1 MKTLE
6 TEEDLRNSISKF
18 FPYPNFRPF
27 QIDAIRFVHEIM
39 IEGKIGLLSSP
50 CGTGKSISVLTAY
63 FAAKEADS
71 SIGRLLVLT
80 RTKNQLEIYSRE
92 LKNIKENSKI
102 KFVAS
107 IFKSKKEMCPH
118 ALEDPNLKD
127 VSYRDFLQYCKG
139 LKSGVFGGSCKYYD
153 RTYSNG
159 GWRPSWLTRNTIEKI
174 RRIGP
179 VMPDDVYALCRRIG
193 LCPYEVTRILA
204 RHSDI
209 IIGNYNYILIEAVR
223 GSTLGRAGVRIKD
236 VNCVFDEAH
245 SLPYYASGILS
256 DELSLRSVRRAIRE
270 TERFGLEDPGILD
283 GLHDAMIE
291 LGKMVYRVYG
301 LDVEHIITKD
311 NLINILLEKA
321 GIEDNG
327 LSEAVEELA
336 YLGEIVRQRRVEA
349 GRSPISYL
357 SRCASFL
364 MDWLSLAG
372 SSRIGYVRVEE
383 NSKGKRTVRLGI
395 KCLDPSLVTD
405 VINDTRS
412 AILMS
417 GTLWNMDYYIDV
429 LGLNRD
435 RCRSLELPSPF
446 PPQNRL
452 ILVDMAVTTKFEER
466 NEAQWIKM
474 AERLNRIIQAIGGRV
489 AVYFP
494 SYDVMREVMKYINLN
509 MPVLVEERD
518 TKIVDVLNFLKENS
532 QGVIFGVARGKM
544 SEGVDMS
551 IEGHGMLSAVII
563 AGLPFPKKTELQIAL
578 QEYFTEK
585 FGDKAIEYSSNIP
598 CLNALAQSAGRL
610 LRSPEDRGII
620 LIMDRRAAG
629 RFKRRLPEDWREN
642 MKAHVKMENIIN
654 RINAFMNKKKNG
666 FDKK

>member
-1 MKTLE
+1 MEALK
-6 TEEDLRNSISKF
+6 TEEELRSLISKF
-18 FPYPNFRPF
+18 FPYSSFRPF
-27 QIDAIRFVHEIM
+27 QFEAIKFAYNIIVD
-39 IEGKIGLLSSP
+39 GSIGLLSSP

-63 FAAKEADS
+63 FAARETDPAV
-71 SIGRLLVLT
+71 GRLLVLT

-92 LKNIKENSKI
+92 LKNVKEKGKI
-102 KFVAS
+102 EFAAS

-139 LKSGVFGGSCKYYD
+139 LKSGFFGSSCKYYD
-153 RTYSNG
+153 RTYSDS

-179 VMPDDVYALCRRIG
+179 VMPDEIYVLCRRME

-245 SLPYYASGILS
+245 SLPYYAAGILS
-256 DELSLRSVRRAIRE
+256 DELSLRSVRRAVRE
-270 TERFGLEDPGILD
+270 AERFGLEDLGVLD
-283 GLHDAMIE
+283 GLHDAMID
-291 LGKMVYRVYG
+291 LGKTVYRIYG
-301 LDVEHIITKD
+301 IDVEHIITKD
-311 NLINILLEKA
+311 DLIEILSEKA
-321 GIEDNG
+321 EIEKDG
-327 LSEAVEELA
+327 LAEAVEELA
-336 YLGEIVRQRRVEA
+336 FLGEIVRQRRVEA
-349 GRSPISYL
+349 GKSPVSYI

-364 MDWLSLAG
+364 LDWLNLTG
-372 SSRIGYVRVEE
+372 SSRVGYVKVEE
-383 NSKGKRTVRLGI
+383 NSEGKRIVRLGI
-395 KCLDPSLVTD
+395 KCLDPSLVTE
-405 VINDTRS
+405 VINETRS
-412 AILMS
+412 AVLMS

-429 LGLNRD
+429 LGLNKD

-446 PPQNRL
+446 PPENRL

-466 NEAQWIKM
+466 SEFQWVKM
-474 AERLNRIIQAIGGRV
+474 AERLNQIIQAINGRV

-494 SYDVMREVMKYINLN
+494 SYDVMHNVVKHVKLN
-509 MPVLVEERD
+509 VPMLIEKGD

-532 QGVIFGVARGKM
+532 KCAIFGVARGKM

-551 IEGHGMLSAVII
+551 IEGHSMLSAVII
-563 AGLPFPKKTELQIAL
+563 AGLPFPKKTELQLAL
-578 QEYFTEK
+578 QEYFAEK
-585 FGDKAIEYSSNIP
+585 FGDKAIEYSNNIP

-610 LRSPEDRGII
+610 LRSPKDRGII

-629 RFKRRLPEDWREN
+629 RFKYRLPADWREN
-642 MKAHVKMENIIN
+642 MRAHIKIENIIK
-654 RINAFMNKKKNG
+654 RIDAFMSQKSG
-666 FDKK
+666 AE